1 MADNEKLNLLADFAP
16 VSAQQWKDKIIADLK
31 GASADNKFLVWCTH
45 GRLLTASMPGA
56 SSQRNGKSGLRLER
70 PSIA

>member
-31 GASADNKFLVWCTH
+31 GADFDKKLVWRTH

-56 SSQRNGKSGLRLER
+56 SSQRNGKSGFRLER

>member
-31 GASADNKFLVWCTH
+31 GASADNKFWC
-45 GRLLTASMPGA
+45 GARRKASA
-56 SSQRNGKSGLRLER
+56 SSTFYHREDLLK
-70 PSIA
+70 P

>member
-31 GASADNKFLVWCTH
+31 GASADNKFWC
-45 GRLLTASMPGA
+45 GA
-56 SSQRNGKSGLRLER
+56 RTEGF
-70 PSIA
+70 